1 MKPAVICCCEVG
13 TAMSPMTRE
22 EMSDMVQAMREAWEG
37 AATKRPAI
45 SAIFKDD
52 APYLTIWDN
61 NLCKCT
67 HERILEN
74 VYTVRGHRR
83 TAQAFLCTMPGDTD
97 EEGIDVVNVHAPSG
111 KPRLIDAQRF
121 ELIQNLL
128 QSSSRTKANRPIGEG
143 RFLIGGDMNT
153 CEITLSQILEK
164 LQSQKILKTTVG
176 MMYPLDAKHGD
187 MCVVGGFTATLVRE
201 RACNHDSQHVPYGI
215 VWRKPPPLQTTPPP
229 PQTTTPP
236 PQTQIPT
243 TSDTQTES
251 RAPFP
256 TEVEATRH
264 ATEQSHQQS
273 QIPTTPD
280 DPKHV
285 PYSIVWRKPAP
296 LQTTP
301 PPPQTTTPP
310 PQTQIPTTSDTQTE
324 SRAPFPTEV
333 EATRHATEQS
343 HQQSQIPTTPDT
355 GMLQS
360 CRTLTR
366 GHSPGPQESRA
377 TEATVPT
384 EVATT
389 RHATELSHPH
399 EHEMP
404 ELNGPEQGMAY
415 IIVNAFLDNVT
426 FESTEAERLIKEII
440 LRTREVIPPHMLGHI
455 DEVFRPI
462 FFYYPNGLSDR
473 TLSEPRNASQYIIRW
488 REIAEWRQIENAS
501 VTQHATEQLA
511 KHQLDKIFHE
521 YVRDFIENEANDT
534 QRSQSWTKNKSRA
547 EAVLRNRCGSV
558 LMAKAIW
565 QVGLPQVLFATEQQ
579 QHSIATDTETILI
592 WLSKLANSIQEHKA
606 TTAYQEHA
614 RKSGTEKNKSGLTE
628 AELNLKEAKKRAQ
641 RIKYAPQPSTA
652 SGGNRWHAPAQWRG
666 HDDTWQART
675 QWQGWYGDTWQEHR
689 QWQ

>member
-1 MKPAVICCCEVG
+1 MSSAWSASTSSAATEHGTGPLLQSTAGANIIFINIDWKRSRHSNPKSTKRNLTLLANTTYSIVTNMKPAVICCCEVG

-111 KPRLIDAQRF
+111 KPRLIDGQRF

-153 CEITLSQILEK
+153 CEITLSQMLEK
-164 LQSQKILKTTVG
+164 LQSQKILKTTVR

-251 RAPFP
+251 RAPSL
-256 TEVEATRH
+256 TAVEATRH

-280 DPKHV
+280 K
-285 PYSIVWRKPAP
+285 
-296 LQTTP
+296 
-301 PPPQTTTPP
+301 
-310 PQTQIPTTSDTQTE
+310 
-324 SRAPFPTEV
+324 
-333 EATRHATEQS
+333 
-343 HQQSQIPTTPDT
+343 

-404 ELNGPEQGMAY
+404 ELNGPEQWMAY

-426 FESTEAERLIKEII
+426 FESTEAERLIKGII

-473 TLSEPRNASQYIIRW
+473 TLSEPRNASHYIIRW
-488 REIAEWRQIENAS
+488 RETAEWRQIENAS

-521 YVRDFIENEANDT
+521 YVRDFIENEASDT
-534 QRSQSWTKNKSRA
+534 QKSQSWNKNKSRA

-565 QVGLPQVLFATEQQ
+565 QVGLPQVLLATEQQ